1 MNLVFDIETDGLDPR
16 RIFCISTIDVDTQ
29 EQKNFDVSNVCN
41 GLAYLMQADKLIGHN
56 IIGFDIPAIKK
67 LYRVDLSDKKIV
79 DTLVLSRLF
88 NPVRA
93 SHSLEAWGYKLG
105 FQKIDFDKYD
115 KYSEEMM
122 EYCANDVQLNLKVY
136 EALKRESKGFTS
148 ESVNLERDTYKV
160 ITKQREHGFML
171 DVTLAQKLLEEFEKE
186 IKLTEKEV
194 HKTFKPRIDR
204 RVIYP
209 QHTKDG
215 VLRKMGLD
223 TKGKQT
229 RLTDD
234 EYDIF
239 DKGQS
244 DTVVR
249 ESEEPFKLG
258 SRQQIG
264 EYLQQ
269 FGWKPKE
276 FTPTGQPKVDE
287 RILNKV
293 KDIPEATLI
302 AKYLML
308 QKRIAQVS
316 SWLTFLPESLIAN
329 SEGCVA
335 LAARVHG
342 SVITNGTI
350 TGRMSH
356 RDPNMAQIPSL
367 ASPYGKEC
375 RSCWTVADKF
385 KLVGI
390 DASGLELRM
399 LAHYLN
405 DEEFTD
411 DIINGDIHTANQ
423 KRAGLKSRNQ
433 AKTFIYAFLYGAGDA
448 KIGSVIGGNKA
459 EGKRVKQS
467 FLANFGTLKT
477 FRNRITREAEQ
488 NGFIKGLDGRKIF
501 IRSAHAA
508 LNSLLQG
515 AGAIVMKRAL
525 VIFDELIKENNL
537 LANCVANVHDEWQ
550 VEVLEEEAE
559 QLGQL
564 GVDAIRAA
572 GVYYNLNC
580 PLDGEYKIGGNWS
593 ETH

>member
-1 MNLVFDIETDGLDPR
+1 MNSLVFDIETDGLDPTK
-16 RIFCISTIDVDTQ
+16 IFCISTINVDTQ
-29 EQKNFDVSNVCN
+29 EQSNFDINNISN
-41 GLAYLMQADKLIGHN
+41 GIYHLQQADKLIGHN
-56 IIGFDIPAIKK
+56 IIGFDIPAIKN
-67 LYRVDLSDKKIV
+67 LYRVNLSDKKII

-88 NPVRA
+88 NPVRGA
-93 SHSLEAWGYKLG
+93 HSLEAWGYKLG
-105 FQKIDFDKYD
+105 FPKIDFNEYD

-122 EYCANDVQLNLKVY
+122 DYCAHDVQLNFKVY
-136 EALKRESKGFTS
+136 EELKRESKGFTS
-148 ESVNLERDTYKV
+148 ESVNLERDIYKI
-160 ITKQREHGFML
+160 ITDQREHGFMF
-171 DVTLAQKLLEEFEKE
+171 DVYLANKLLSEFENE

-223 TKGKQT
+223 TKGKQV

-239 DKGQS
+239 NKSQS
-244 DTVVR
+244 NTVVR
-249 ESEEPFKLG
+249 ESEKPFKLG

-264 EYLQQ
+264 DYLQQ

-287 RILNKV
+287 KILNKV
-293 KDIPEATLI
+293 KEIPEAALI

-316 SWLTFLPESLIAN
+316 SWTDFMKHEPN
-329 SEGCVA
+329 SNG
-335 LAARVHG
+335 LWARVHG

-356 RDPNMAQIPSL
+356 RDPNMAQVPSL

-375 RSCWTVADKF
+375 RSCWTVPRGH

-405 DEEFTD
+405 DKEFTN

-423 KRAGLKSRNQ
+423 NRAGLKSRNQ

-448 KIGSVIGGNKA
+448 KIGAIVGGSKG
-459 EGKRVKQS
+459 EGRRIKQS
-467 FLANFGTLKT
+467 FLSNFGTLKT

-488 NGFIKGLDGRKIF
+488 TGFINGLDGRKIF
-501 IRSAHAA
+501 IRSSHAA

-525 VIFDELIKENNL
+525 IILDELIQENNL
-537 LANCVANVHDEWQ
+537 TATCVANVHDEWQ
-550 VEVLEEEAE
+550 VEVIEEQAE

-580 PLDGEYKIGGNWS
+580 PLDGEYKVGGNWS